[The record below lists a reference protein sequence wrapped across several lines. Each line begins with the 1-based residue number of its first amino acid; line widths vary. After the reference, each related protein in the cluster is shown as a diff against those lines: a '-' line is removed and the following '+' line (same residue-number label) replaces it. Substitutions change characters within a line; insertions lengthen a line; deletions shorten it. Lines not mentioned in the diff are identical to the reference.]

1 MTRTQPRPSLDL
13 PPVFI
18 GSAALAEGL
27 VTPRQ
32 LRGTSVRSVLHGVYR
47 PAWVELT
54 HQLRCAAACLVLPP
68 AALITGRSAATML
81 GLDLARPDDD
91 VEVAIPFA
99 VATPRLRGVRVRRAT
114 DPFGC
119 GKAIDGVR
127 LVDDIRLGF
136 DLAARHPLP
145 LATAHLDA
153 AARAGLVNLRAL
165 GEWARVSHADD
176 IVAVR
181 AAVAETDPR
190 AESLPESRTRVILR
204 KAGFDLA
211 IQHVIR
217 GPNGHILR
225 ADMALVEWRI
235 AISYDGAWHALRSQL
250 ERDRAQLR
258 HLREVGWVVVHV
270 TADLLAAPRQ
280 LVAAVQ
286 SAVDDRTAGR

>member
-1 MTRTQPRPSLDL
+1 MTRSLPRWSPDL

-18 GSAALAEGL
+18 GAQAVAEGL
-27 VTPRQ
+27 VSQRQ
-32 LRGTSVRSVLHGVYR
+32 LRGTSLRAVLHGVYR

-54 HQLRCAAACLVLPP
+54 HQLRCAAACLVLPTTD
-68 AALITGRSAATML
+68 LVTSRSAATML
-81 GLDLARPDDD
+81 GLDLARTDDD
-91 VEVAIPFA
+91 VEMAIPFTA
-99 VATPRLRGVRVRRAT
+99 ATPRVRGVSVRRAS
-114 DPFGC
+114 DLIGR
-119 GKAIDGVR
+119 GKTFDGVR
-127 LVDDIRLGF
+127 LVDGVRLGF

-153 AARAGLVNLRAL
+153 AARAGLVDLHAL
-165 GEWARVSHADD
+165 GEWARVSHADGV
-176 IVAVR
+176 VAVR

-190 AESLPESRTRVILR
+190 AESVPESRTRVILR
-204 KAGFDLA
+204 QAGFDLA

-225 ADMALVEWRI
+225 ADMAIVEWRI
-235 AISYDGAWHALRSQL
+235 AILYDGAWHALRHQL

-258 HLREVGWVVVHV
+258 QLREVGWVVVHV

-286 SAVDDRTAGR
+286 SAVDDRSAGR